1 MLVDSPNDPKPLRE
15 IKQMLNLENE
25 SSNIDPEIQS
35 AHTFNP
41 TPRVR
46 NGFRRKK
53 GDSPFTYN
61 LNLKVKKEKKQSNCT
76 NPDPWA
82 RIVGSRNT
90 AAIYVDGIATTAL
103 FDTGAEI
110 QLVSKQFCEDHNIE
124 IQPIAKL
131 TECSTMNGEIFG
143 YEGFVELNV
152 QIPGRDFS
160 EDHLFLVTSEIS
172 HQKEIPI
179 VLGTYFIGSLSQ
191 YVQGFD
197 KEEFDSL
204 DYTIKQAYL
213 SWVEATRIREQYGCE
228 PPLGFVRT
236 TKPVIIQAGTSREIH
251 GLTKIKHGGYSVN
264 CISEP
269 AMGHKL
275 PKGLNLIPGY
285 SPLGPGS
292 CRVSALIENKSNTNI
307 TIPARTVICQLGLAN
322 KIPKLVYPGDDCD
335 NDQDPEGLDETDE
348 GLTYKQYEQYRAVS
362 EQLDSEMN
370 NGTQR
375 VKIED
380 IGPEHDIDG
389 TDSRD
394 TQSNDQDDG
403 SWILDLID
411 LSGIKDWPEQL
422 QHDTKEMLKR
432 NAKVFS
438 KDDMDM
444 GRTNLVKHH
453 IKLTDPAPFKEA
465 YRRIPPQMYDE
476 VKTHIQEMLD
486 LGAIRPSNS
495 PWASSIVLVRKKD
508 GRLRFCI
515 DLRRLNNRT
524 VKDAYSLPRIESILD
539 SLGGAQI
546 FTTLDLKAGYWQVE
560 MAEEC
565 KAYTAFTCGPL
576 GFYECDTMPFGA
588 TNAPATF
595 QRLMHD
601 CLGDLNMNWCI
612 VYLDDI
618 IVFSD
623 TKEEHIKRLEAVF
636 QKLMA
641 AGLKLKP
648 TKCFFFRNEIEYLGH
663 VVSGKGISTN
673 PKKIE
678 AVTKWPTPKTVYDV
692 RSFLGF
698 VGYYRRFIKNFSK
711 ITKPIRE
718 VITGLENQSKR
729 AAKKTYIEWTDTA
742 ESAFEA
748 LKTMCVSTPILAY
761 PNYQL
766 PFILHTDSSTDGLG
780 AVLYQKQDGKQ
791 RVIAYASRSV
801 SKAESNYPAHKLEFL
816 ALKWAVCEK
825 FHEYLYGSKSFEVY
839 TDNNPLT
846 YVLTSA
852 KLDACGQRWVA
863 KLANYNFSIKYRCGV
878 SNTEADALSRIKWPE
893 ALSEIMNTDNG
904 CMDTHVIN
912 AILTGAV
919 SKSSLIE
926 SVSCSTDV
934 IPTEL
939 DKTTSKLSNIN
950 WMKEQRLDPNLGVI
964 IRLIESGQLFKR
976 KLQGKDSTE
985 LKSFLRNKR
994 CLKLNKDVLYRKS
1007 YSDNS
1012 TTKRTMWQ
1020 LVVPKLFRER
1030 ALSGCHD
1037 DVGHQGILR
1046 TLSLLRER
1054 FYWPGMQEE
1063 ATQYVMRC
1071 SRCLRRKTPPQVAP
1085 LQPILVTQPLEL
1097 VHMDYLSLEPS
1108 KGNIE
1113 NVLVITDHFTR
1124 YAFAYPSKTQTAQA
1138 TARILWDNFICHYG
1152 FPEKFISDQGRNF
1165 ESDLIKELC
1174 KIAGVKK
1181 VHTTPYHPQGNG
1193 QCERFNSTLCNMLGT
1208 LSDEEK
1214 SDWKSHLGCMTH
1226 AYNCTKR
1233 ASTTYSPYYLM
1244 FGRHPRLP
1252 IDIEFGLH
1260 KPNCSDNSSKS
1271 RYIQKLRRRLN
1282 YAFQKA
1288 SKYSD
1293 QQAKKYKQGYDKS
1306 VKGPQLHVND
1316 LVLVKI
1322 VAHKGRHKLQDR
1334 WEPEEYVVIEQPITG
1349 TPVYKVKPV
1358 NGNNIRTLH
1367 RNLLLPLGVKLEPDY
1382 ESDDSILEEDSDDE
1396 EGGFVTPIKDLS
1408 PKGQKEDGKKP
1419 HKHVQFESP
1428 DTQLQSVDEGTP
1440 ESLPIEVQNSTLSPN
1455 QTDIVSMQSIEDSS
1469 DEFIPMDISLPSKYL
1484 LPNLDD
1490 SSIEED
1496 TKVTTLTTEADVHDT
1511 NHTAEM
1517 SLVDSEADSLVD
1529 TRELLEFID
1538 TMDVSDTSKVNE
1550 PTTQEELAHD
1560 VTGQDVVDP
1569 KSESQF
1575 SSFMSYHEG
1584 EASSMDPGTDG
1595 MELSKSPIE
1604 ESTMRDVSGVV
1615 DHGDINSHDT
1625 DIIAYEPNNT
1635 SIPSIDISDKS
1646 VESQSPSQ
1654 TEDSS
1659 VNPIVQVETEPLRRS
1674 ARGRKQTQ
1682 FYGSPFLYRITYNL
1696 TPRVVSDLLHHVP
1709 DVQDSLVD
1717 RP

>member
-15 IKQMLNLENE
+15 IKQMLNLEKE
-25 SSNIDPEIQS
+25 SSKSDPKIQDT
-35 AHTFNP
+35 HTFNP
-41 TPRVR
+41 TPRIR

-53 GDSPFTYN
+53 GDSPFAYN

-191 YVQGFD
+191 YVQGFA

-292 CRVSALIENKSNTNI
+292 CRVSALVENKSNTNI

-322 KIPKLVYPGDDCD
+322 KIPKLLYPGDDCD
-335 NDQDPEGLDETDE
+335 NDQDPEGFDETDE

-370 NGTQR
+370 NGTQG
-375 VKIED
+375 VTIED
-380 IGPEHDIDG
+380 IGPEHGIDG
-389 TDSRD
+389 TDSND
-394 TQSNDQDDG
+394 TQSDDQDDG

-422 QHDTKEMLKR
+422 QHDTREMLKR

-825 FHEYLYGSKSFEVY
+825 FHEYLYGSKPFEVY

-893 ALSEIMNTDNG
+893 ALSEMMNTDNG

-912 AILTGAV
+912 AVLTGAV
-919 SKSSLIE
+919 TKSSLIE
-926 SVSCSTDV
+926 SVSCSAGI

-939 DKTTSKLSNIN
+939 DMNDKLSNIN

-994 CLKLNKDVLYRKS
+994 SLKLIKDVLYRKS
-1007 YSDNS
+1007 FSDNS
-1012 TTKRTMWQ
+1012 TTKKTMWQ
-1020 LVVPKLFRER
+1020 LVVPKIFRER

-1124 YAFAYPSKTQTAQA
+1124 YALAYPSKTQTAQA

-1181 VHTTPYHPQGNG
+1181 IHTTPYHPQGNG

-1226 AYNCTKR
+1226 AYNCTKH

-1306 VKGPQLHVND
+1306 VKGPQLHEND

-1334 WEPEEYVVIEQPITG
+1334 WEPEEYVVIEQPIAG

-1358 NGNNIRTLH
+1358 NGSNVRTLH

-1382 ESDDSILEEDSDDE
+1382 ESGDSILEEDSDEE
-1396 EGGFVTPIKDLS
+1396 EGGLVYPIGNLS
-1408 PKGQKEDGKKP
+1408 PKVQKEEGKKP
-1419 HKHVQFESP
+1419 QRHVQFESP
-1428 DTQLQSVDEGTP
+1428 DTDLQTVKEGTP
-1440 ESLPIEVQNSTLSPN
+1440 ETLLTEVNNSTLPPN
-1455 QTDIVSMQSIEDSS
+1455 QTDVVSIEDSS
-1469 DEFIPMDISLPSKYL
+1469 DEFIPMDVSLPSKYL

-1496 TKVTTLTTEADVHDT
+1496 TKVTTLSTEADVHSTD
-1511 NHTAEM
+1511 HTTEM

-1538 TMDVSDTSKVNE
+1538 TMDVSDTSKGNE
-1550 PTTQEELAHD
+1550 PTTQEEVAHD
-1560 VTGQDVVDP
+1560 ETGQDIVDP

-1595 MELSKSPIE
+1595 MELSKSPIG
-1604 ESTMRDVSGVV
+1604 ESTMRDVSGVD
-1615 DHGDINSHDT
+1615 DHGDINSHDI

-1635 SIPSIDISDKS
+1635 SIPSIDISDNS

-1674 ARGRKQTQ
+1674 ARDRKQTQ
-1682 FYGSPFLYRITYNL
+1682 FYGSPFLYRVTYNL

-1717 RP
+1717 RL

>member
-25 SSNIDPEIQS
+25 SSKSDSKIQDT
-35 AHTFNP
+35 HTFNP
-41 TPRVR
+41 TPRIR

-53 GDSPFTYN
+53 GDSPFSYN

-110 QLVSKQFCEDHNIE
+110 QLVSKQFCEDHNID

-292 CRVSALIENKSNTNI
+292 CRVSALVENKSNTNI

-322 KIPKLVYPGDDCD
+322 KIPKLLYPGDDCD
-335 NDQDPEGLDETDE
+335 NDQDPEGFDETDE
-348 GLTYKQYEQYRAVS
+348 GLTYKQYEQYRTVS

-370 NGTQR
+370 NGTQG
-375 VKIED
+375 VTIED
-380 IGPEHDIDG
+380 LGPEHGIDG
-389 TDSRD
+389 TDSND
-394 TQSNDQDDG
+394 TQSDDQDDG

-422 QHDTKEMLKR
+422 QHDTREMLKR

-438 KDDMDM
+438 KDDMDI

-539 SLGGAQI
+539 SLDGAQI

-729 AAKKTYIEWTDTA
+729 AAKKTYIEWTDAA

-893 ALSEIMNTDNG
+893 ALSEMMNTDNG

-912 AILTGAV
+912 AVLTGAV
-919 SKSSLIE
+919 TKSSLIE
-926 SVSCSTDV
+926 SVSCSAGI

-939 DKTTSKLSNIN
+939 DQNDKLSNIN

-994 CLKLNKDVLYRKS
+994 SLKLIKDVLYRKS
-1007 YSDNS
+1007 FSDNS
-1012 TTKRTMWQ
+1012 TTKKTMWQ
-1020 LVVPKLFRER
+1020 LVVPKIFRER

-1124 YAFAYPSKTQTAQA
+1124 YALAYPSKTQTAQA

-1181 VHTTPYHPQGNG
+1181 IHTTPYHPQGNG

-1226 AYNCTKR
+1226 AYNCTKH

-1306 VKGPQLHVND
+1306 VKGPQLHEND

-1334 WEPEEYVVIEQPITG
+1334 WEPEEYVVIEQPIAG

-1358 NGNNIRTLH
+1358 NGSNVRTLH

-1382 ESDDSILEEDSDDE
+1382 ESGDSILEEDSDEE
-1396 EGGFVTPIKDLS
+1396 EGGLVYPIGNQS
-1408 PKGQKEDGKKP
+1408 PKVQKEEGKKP
-1419 HKHVQFESP
+1419 QRHVQFESP
-1428 DTQLQSVDEGTP
+1428 DTDLQTVKEGTP
-1440 ESLPIEVQNSTLSPN
+1440 ETLLTEVNNSTLPPN
-1455 QTDIVSMQSIEDSS
+1455 QTDVVSIESSS
-1469 DEFIPMDISLPSKYL
+1469 DEFIPMDVSLPSKYL

-1496 TKVTTLTTEADVHDT
+1496 TKVTTLSTEADVHSAD
-1511 NHTAEM
+1511 HTTEM

-1538 TMDVSDTSKVNE
+1538 TMDVSDTSKGNE
-1550 PTTQEELAHD
+1550 PTTQEEVAHD
-1560 VTGQDVVDP
+1560 ETGQDIVDP

-1584 EASSMDPGTDG
+1584 ETSSMDPGTDG
-1595 MELSKSPIE
+1595 MELSKSPIG
-1604 ESTMRDVSGVV
+1604 ESTMRDVSGVN
-1615 DHGDINSHDT
+1615 DHGDINSHDI

-1635 SIPSIDISDKS
+1635 SIPSIDISDNS
-1646 VESQSPSQ
+1646 VESQSPNQ

-1674 ARGRKQTQ
+1674 ARDRKQTQ

-1717 RP
+1717 KL

>member
-1 MLVDSPNDPKPLRE
+1 
-15 IKQMLNLENE
+15 MLNLEKE
-25 SSNIDPEIQS
+25 SSKANSENNS
-35 AHTFNP
+35 SHTFIP
-41 TPRVR
+41 TSNVR
-46 NGFRRKK
+46 NGFRRKT

-61 LNLKVKKEKKQSNCT
+61 LNLKVKKEKKQSNFT

-90 AAIYVDGIATTAL
+90 AAIYMNGIATTAL

-110 QLVSKQFCEDHNIE
+110 QLVSKQFCEDNEWE
-124 IQPIAKL
+124 IQPIEKL
-131 TECSTMNGEIFG
+131 TECSTVNGEIFG
-143 YEGFVELNV
+143 YEGFVEVNV

-160 EDHLFLVTSEIS
+160 EDHLFLVTSELS
-172 HQKEIPI
+172 HQKEIPV
-179 VLGTYFIGSLSQ
+179 VLGTYFIESLSR
-191 YVQGFD
+191 YLHGID
-197 KEEFDSL
+197 KNEFDSL
-204 DYTIKQAYL
+204 DYTVKQAYL
-213 SWVEATRIREQYGCE
+213 SWVEATRIREKYGCE
-228 PPLGFVRT
+228 PPLGFVKT
-236 TKPVIIQAGTSREIH
+236 TKPVLIQAGTSREIH
-251 GLTKIKHGGYSVN
+251 GLTKIKHGGYAVN

-269 AMGHKL
+269 AIGQHL
-275 PKGLNLIPGY
+275 PKGLKLIPGY
-285 SPLGPGS
+285 SSLSPGS
-292 CRVSALIENKSNTNI
+292 CRVSAVVENSTGKDI
-307 TIPARTVICQLGLAN
+307 TIPARTTICQLGLAN
-322 KIPKLVYPGDDCD
+322 RIPKLIYPGDDCD
-335 NDQDPEGLDETDE
+335 NDQDPEEIVDTDE
-348 GLTYKQYEQYRAVS
+348 GLTYQQFEQYKTVFDQLLTES
-362 EQLDSEMN
+362 EIKSEK
-370 NGTQR
+370 TQPK
-375 VKIED
+375 VVIED
-380 IGPEHDIDG
+380 IGPDMEEDIKPQNSKSEN
-389 TDSRD
+389 TENTSIK
-394 TQSNDQDDG
+394 DDG

-411 LSGIKDWPEQL
+411 LSGLENWPEKL
-422 QHDTKEMLKR
+422 QHEAKEMLKR

-453 IKLTDPAPFKEA
+453 IKLTDPVPFKEA
-465 YRRIPPQMYDE
+465 YTRIPPQMYDE
-476 VKTHIQEMLD
+476 VKTHLQEMLD

-495 PWASSIVLVRKKD
+495 PWASAIVLVRKKD

-515 DLRRLNNRT
+515 DLRKLNNRM

-546 FTTLDLKAGYWQVE
+546 FSTLDLKAGYWQVE
-560 MAEEC
+560 MVEEC

-595 QRLMHD
+595 QRLKHD
-601 CLGDLNMNWCI
+601 CLGELNMNWCI

-618 IVFSD
+618 IIFSD
-623 TKEEHIKRLEAVF
+623 TKEEHLKRLEAVF
-636 QKLMA
+636 QKLCA

-648 TKCFFFRNEIEYLGH
+648 SKCFFFREEIEYLGH

-678 AVTKWPTPKTVYDV
+678 AVSKWPTPKTVYDV

-698 VGYYRRFIKNFSK
+698 VGYYRRFIKNFSR

-729 AAKKTYIEWTDTA
+729 SAKKTYIEWSDA
-742 ESAFEA
+742 ADVSFEH
-748 LKTMCVSTPILAY
+748 LKAMCVSTPILAY
-761 PNYQL
+761 PDYQL
-766 PFILHTDSSTDGLG
+766 PFTLHTDSSTDGLG
-780 AVLYQKQDGKQ
+780 AVLYQKQDGKL

-825 FHEYLYGSKSFEVY
+825 FHEYLYGSKSFEVF

-893 ALSEIMNTDNG
+893 ALSENVDIENG

-919 SKSSLIE
+919 TKSSLIE
-926 SVSCSTDV
+926 SVSCSAKI

-939 DKTTSKLSNIN
+939 EKDTGKLSDIN
-950 WMKEQRLDPNLGVI
+950 WTKEQRLDPNLGVI
-964 IRLIESGQLFKR
+964 IRFIESGQLNKR
-976 KLQGKDSTE
+976 KLQGKDSSE
-985 LKSFLRNKR
+985 VKSFLRNKKS
-994 CLKLNKDVLYRKS
+994 LKLVKDVLYRKS
-1007 YSDNS
+1007 FSDNS
-1012 TTKRTMWQ
+1012 TSKKTLWQ

-1030 ALSGCHD
+1030 ALLGCHD

-1063 ATQYVMRC
+1063 ATQHVLKC

-1124 YAFAYPSKTQTAQA
+1124 YALAYPSKTQTAQA

-1208 LSDEEK
+1208 LSEEEK

-1226 AYNCTKR
+1226 AYNCTKH

-1244 FGRHPRLP
+1244 FCRHPRLP
-1252 IDIEFGLH
+1252 IDVEFGLN

-1293 QQAKKYKQGYDKS
+1293 QQASKYKHSYDKS
-1306 VKGPQLHVND
+1306 VKGPQLHEND

-1334 WEPEEYVVIEQPITG
+1334 WEPEEYVVIDQPITG

-1358 NGNNIRTLH
+1358 NGDNVRTLH

-1382 ESDDSILEEDSDDE
+1382 ESDDSILEEDSDED
-1396 EGGFVTPIKDLS
+1396 EGGFVDNPTVRSSDKLS
-1408 PKGQKEDGKKP
+1408 HDEKK
-1419 HKHVQFESP
+1419 
-1428 DTQLQSVDEGTP
+1428 
-1440 ESLPIEVQNSTLSPN
+1440 
-1455 QTDIVSMQSIEDSS
+1455 EDSS
-1469 DEFIPMDISLPSKYL
+1469 KPRKHVKFESSDPNLKSDVTQTPELLSQDVDGSALSSDKSDDRSVKPDGDSGDKLIPMDVSLPSQYL

-1490 SSIEED
+1490 SSSDEE
-1496 TKVTTLTTEADVHDT
+1496 TVVTELCTETEPTIFD
-1511 NHTAEM
+1511 NGKELQ
-1517 SLVDSEADSLVD
+1517 SINSEAESLVD
-1529 TRELLEFID
+1529 TKEFLEFVD
-1538 TMDVSDTSKVNE
+1538 TMDVGDASKVDE
-1550 PTTQEELAHD
+1550 SGTRGESVHD
-1560 VTGQDVVDP
+1560 VTRQDEIDP

-1584 EASSMDPGTDG
+1584 ESSSLDPGTNG
-1595 MELSKSPIE
+1595 KELCKSPIE
-1604 ESTMRDVSGVV
+1604 DSAKRHDSGVV
-1615 DHGDINSHDT
+1615 DQGDINPHDS
-1625 DIIAYEPNNT
+1625 DLIAYESNDT
-1635 SIPSIDISDKS
+1635 SVPSIDISDHS
-1646 VESQSPSQ
+1646 IIHSQSQ
-1654 TEDSS
+1654 NMTDDTS
-1659 VNPIVQVETEPLRRS
+1659 VNPIIDVEVEPVRRS
-1674 ARGRKQTQ
+1674 ARERKQTQ
-1682 FYGSPFLYRITYNL
+1682 FFGNPWLYRITCNL
-1696 TPRVVSDLLHHVP
+1696 TPRVLSDLLQHVP
-1709 DVQDSLVD
+1709 DINDSLID
-1717 RP
+1717 KD